1 MMEAPAVSAGTPAD
15 GFRVRIAEFEG
26 PFDLLLNL
34 IGKHQL
40 EVTELALH
48 HVTDE
53 FIGYIRQQDGSWSL
67 DEATEFLVV
76 AATLLDLKAAR
87 LLPSGEV
94 EDDEDLAVLEA
105 RDLLFARLLQYRAF
119 KQVAGDF
126 ATLLSEEAGRH
137 PRTVGLEEPFASL
150 LPEVLLLGREAFAL
164 VAAKALAPRPEPVVG
179 LNHLHAPKVSVREQ
193 GVIIGQRIRRLGVT
207 TFRQLIADAENR
219 LVVVARFLALLE
231 LYRDGDIT
239 FDQVAP
245 LGDLQIRWSGSDA
258 VRADFDEFEGA
269 TSD

>member
-1 MMEAPAVSAGTPAD
+1 MNSAIDVSEAAPAD
-15 GFRVRIAEFEG
+15 GFRVRVADFEG
-26 PFDLLLNL
+26 PFDLLLSL

-48 HVTDE
+48 QVTDE
-53 FIGYIRQQDGSWSL
+53 FIAYIKDQDGSWSL

-94 EDDEDLAVLEA
+94 EDEEDLAVLEA

-119 KQVAGDF
+119 KQVATRFGK
-126 ATLLSEEAGRH
+126 ALLEEAGRH
-137 PRTVGLEEPFASL
+137 PRLVGLEEPFASL
-150 LPEVLLLGREAFAL
+150 LPEVLLLGPEAFAA
-164 VAAKALAPRPEPVVG
+164 VAAKALTPREEPVVG
-179 LNHLHAPKVSVREQ
+179 LSHLHIPKVSVREQ
-193 GVIIGQRIRRLGVT
+193 GIVIAQRIRRMGLT
-207 TFRQLIADAENR
+207 TFRQLIQDAESR

-231 LYRDGDIT
+231 LYRDGDVT

-245 LGDLQIRWSGSDA
+245 LGDLHIRWSGSDE

-269 TSD
+269 DDV